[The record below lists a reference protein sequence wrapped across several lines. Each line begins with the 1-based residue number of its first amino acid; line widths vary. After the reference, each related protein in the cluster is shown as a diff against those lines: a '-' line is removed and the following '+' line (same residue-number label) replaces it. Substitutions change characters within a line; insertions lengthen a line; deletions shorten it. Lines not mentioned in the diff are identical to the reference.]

1 MAIFGAIF
9 WVDASFRAKDRVE
22 EWGDIFQTAIRNKGM
37 VLVKHPYPHWSN
49 YAFTDPVMY
58 KFMPTDV
65 DRQKTVH
72 QVCTCA
78 MLIYNTEV
86 IYKQVLYWMYLCSLE
101 ATCCPPIAPIAKQ
114 YSHFSKAE
122 RRDMTVY
129 KVRRYDQAMAN
140 LLLSNLN
147 NYDATRYAGV
157 EDHMKIKRVDMYSN
171 ITKC

>member
-1 MAIFGAIF
+1 M
-9 WVDASFRAKDRVE
+9 E

-37 VLVKHPYPHWSN
+37 VLVSHPYPNYSN

-78 MLIYNTEV
+78 MLIYNTEI

-101 ATCCPPIAPIAKQ
+101 ATCCPPITPITV
-114 YSHFSKAE
+114 SKVDHT
-122 RRDMTVY
+122 DMTVFRA
-129 KVRRYDQAMAN
+129 RRFDQAMAN

-157 EDHMKIKRVDMYSN
+157 EEHLVIQRVDMYSN